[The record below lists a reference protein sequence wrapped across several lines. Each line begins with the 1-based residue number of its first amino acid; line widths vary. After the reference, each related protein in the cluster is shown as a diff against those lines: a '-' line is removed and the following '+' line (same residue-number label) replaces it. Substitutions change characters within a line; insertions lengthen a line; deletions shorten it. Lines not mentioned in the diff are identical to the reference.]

1 MSINEHNL
9 NIHLYSLEDLLGLF
23 NLTYDI
29 THEDLK
35 RAKKTVLMTHPDKS
49 KLDSKYFLF
58 YKKAFDIIIR
68 FHDNQNKQ
76 RKQVNPQNTIY
87 STNDDKDSSN
97 TKNVTSIIN
106 DMSKKDFQH
115 KFNDLFEKNMSKK
128 IDTTKNEWFQ
138 NDESTFKTTENVN
151 ASNMGTIFNTIKDK
165 QSGLVRYRGVE
176 NLVTKNTNSSNY
188 YDDIEDD
195 DSYVVSDPFSKL
207 KFDDLRKVHK
217 DQTVFDVS
225 EKDIHK
231 VQQFSSVDHMMRE
244 RGKQS
249 LTPLEKQ
256 EAERILAQQN
266 TQYREQMMQKEYADK
281 LKTMQYEEKNKSV
294 LSTFMLLKN
303 D

>member
-1 MSINEHNL
+1 MSVNEHNL
-9 NIHLYSLEDLLGLF
+9 NIHLYSLVDLLGLF

-29 THEDLK
+29 TYDDLK

-87 STNDDKDSSN
+87 STNDDKDLSN

-217 DQTVFDVS
+217 DETVFSVS
-225 EKDIHK
+225 ERDFNK
-231 VQQFSSVDHMMRE
+231 VTKYSSVDHFMRA
-244 RGKQS
+244 RSNQS
-249 LTPLEKQ
+249 TTPMEKQ
-256 EAERILAQQN
+256 EAEMMLAQQDK
-266 TQYREQMMQKEYADK
+266 TYREKMMKHEYASN
-281 LKTMQYEEKNKSV
+281 LQNIQYEEKNKSV
-294 LSTFMLLKN
+294 LSNFLRIKN
-303 D
+303 

>member
-1 MSINEHNL
+1 MSVNEHNL

-29 THEDLK
+29 TYDDLK

-87 STNDDKDSSN
+87 STNDDKDLSN

-217 DQTVFDVS
+217 DETVFSVS
-225 EKDIHK
+225 ERDFNK
-231 VQQFSSVDHMMRE
+231 VTKYSSVDHFMRA
-244 RGKQS
+244 RSNQS
-249 LTPLEKQ
+249 TTPMEKQ
-256 EAERILAQQN
+256 EAEMMLAQQDK
-266 TQYREQMMQKEYADK
+266 TYREKMMKHEYASN
-281 LKTMQYEEKNKSV
+281 LQNIQYEEKNKSV
-294 LSTFMLLKN
+294 LSNFLRIKN
-303 D
+303 

>member
-1 MSINEHNL
+1 MSVNEHNL

-29 THEDLK
+29 TYDDLK

-87 STNDDKDSSN
+87 STNDDKDLSN

-176 NLVTKNTNSSNY
+176 NMVTKNTNSSNY

-217 DQTVFDVS
+217 DETVFSVS
-225 EKDIHK
+225 ERDFNK
-231 VQQFSSVDHMMRE
+231 VTKYSSVDHFMRA
-244 RGKQS
+244 RSNQS
-249 LTPLEKQ
+249 TTPMEKQ
-256 EAERILAQQN
+256 EAEMMLAQQDK
-266 TQYREQMMQKEYADK
+266 TYREKMMKHEYASN
-281 LKTMQYEEKNKSV
+281 LQNIQYEEKNKSV
-294 LSTFMLLKN
+294 LSNFLRIKN
-303 D
+303 

>member
-1 MSINEHNL
+1 MSVNEHNL

-29 THEDLK
+29 TYDDLK

-176 NLVTKNTNSSNY
+176 NMVTKNTNSSNY

-217 DQTVFDVS
+217 DETVFSVS
-225 EKDIHK
+225 ERDFNK
-231 VQQFSSVDHMMRE
+231 VTKYSSVDHFMRA
-244 RGKQS
+244 RSNQS
-249 LTPLEKQ
+249 TTPMEKQ
-256 EAERILAQQN
+256 EAEMMLAQQDK
-266 TQYREQMMQKEYADK
+266 TYREKMMKHEYASN
-281 LKTMQYEEKNKSV
+281 LQNIQYEEKNKSV
-294 LSTFMLLKN
+294 LSNFLRIKN
-303 D
+303 

>member
-1 MSINEHNL
+1 MSVNEHNL
-9 NIHLYSLEDLLGLF
+9 NIHLYSLDDLLGLF

-29 THEDLK
+29 TYEDLK

-76 RKQVNPQNTIY
+76 RQQVNPQNTIY
-87 STNDDKDSSN
+87 STNDDKESSN

-176 NLVTKNTNSSNY
+176 NMVTKNTNSSNY

-217 DQTVFDVS
+217 DETVFSVS
-225 EKDIHK
+225 ERDFNK
-231 VQQFSSVDHMMRE
+231 VTTYSSVDHFMRA
-244 RGKQS
+244 RSNQS
-249 LTPLEKQ
+249 TTPMEKQ
-256 EAERILAQQN
+256 EAEMMLAQQDK
-266 TQYREQMMQKEYADK
+266 TYREKMMKHEYASN
-281 LKTMQYEEKNKSV
+281 LQNIQYEEKNKSV
-294 LSTFMLLKN
+294 LSNFLRIKN
-303 D
+303 

>member
-1 MSINEHNL
+1 MSVNEHNL

-29 THEDLK
+29 TYEDLK

-76 RKQVNPQNTIY
+76 RQQVNPQNTIY
-87 STNDDKDSSN
+87 STNDDKESSN

-176 NLVTKNTNSSNY
+176 NMVTKNTNSSNY

-217 DQTVFDVS
+217 DETVFSVS
-225 EKDIHK
+225 ERDFNK
-231 VQQFSSVDHMMRE
+231 VTTYSSVDHFMRA
-244 RGKQS
+244 RSNQS
-249 LTPLEKQ
+249 TTPMEKQ
-256 EAERILAQQN
+256 EAEMMLAQQDK
-266 TQYREQMMQKEYADK
+266 TYREKMMKHEYASN
-281 LKTMQYEEKNKSV
+281 LQNIQYEEKNKSV
-294 LSTFMLLKN
+294 LSNFLRIKN
-303 D
+303 

>member
-1 MSINEHNL
+1 MSVNEHNL

-29 THEDLK
+29 TYEDLK

-76 RKQVNPQNTIY
+76 RQQVNPQNTIY
-87 STNDDKDSSN
+87 STNDDKESSN

-151 ASNMGTIFNTIKDK
+151 ASNMGTIFK
-165 QSGLVRYRGVE
+165 
-176 NLVTKNTNSSNY
+176 
-188 YDDIEDD
+188 
-195 DSYVVSDPFSKL
+195 
-207 KFDDLRKVHK
+207 
-217 DQTVFDVS
+217 
-225 EKDIHK
+225 
-231 VQQFSSVDHMMRE
+231 
-244 RGKQS
+244 
-249 LTPLEKQ
+249 
-256 EAERILAQQN
+256 
-266 TQYREQMMQKEYADK
+266 
-281 LKTMQYEEKNKSV
+281 EKNRV
-294 LSTFMLLKN
+294 
-303 D
+303 

>member
-1 MSINEHNL
+1 MSVNEHNL
-9 NIHLYSLEDLLGLF
+9 NIHLYSLDDLLGLF

-29 THEDLK
+29 TYEDLK

-87 STNDDKDSSN
+87 STNDDKDLSN

-176 NLVTKNTNSSNY
+176 NMVTKNTNSSNY

-217 DQTVFDVS
+217 DETVFSVS
-225 EKDIHK
+225 ERDFNK
-231 VQQFSSVDHMMRE
+231 VTKYSSVDHFMRA
-244 RGKQS
+244 RSNQS
-249 LTPLEKQ
+249 TTPMEKQ
-256 EAERILAQQN
+256 EAEMMLAQQDK
-266 TQYREQMMQKEYADK
+266 TYREKMMKHEYASN
-281 LKTMQYEEKNKSV
+281 LQNIQYEEKNKSV
-294 LSTFMLLKN
+294 LSNFLRIKN
-303 D
+303 

>member
-1 MSINEHNL
+1 MSVNEHNL
-9 NIHLYSLEDLLGLF
+9 NIHLYSLDDLLGLF

-29 THEDLK
+29 TYEDLK

-76 RKQVNPQNTIY
+76 RQQVNPQNTIY
-87 STNDDKDSSN
+87 STNDDKESSN

-128 IDTTKNEWFQ
+128 IDTTKNEWFR

-176 NLVTKNTNSSNY
+176 NMVTKNTNSSNY

-217 DQTVFDVS
+217 DETVFSVS
-225 EKDIHK
+225 ERDFNK
-231 VQQFSSVDHMMRE
+231 VTTYSSVDHFMRA
-244 RGKQS
+244 RSNQS
-249 LTPLEKQ
+249 TTPMEKQ
-256 EAERILAQQN
+256 EAEMMLAQQDK
-266 TQYREQMMQKEYADK
+266 TYREKMMKHEYASN
-281 LKTMQYEEKNKSV
+281 LQNIQYEEKNKSV
-294 LSTFMLLKN
+294 LSNFLRIKN
-303 D
+303 

>member
-29 THEDLK
+29 TYDDLK

-217 DQTVFDVS
+217 DETVFSVS
-225 EKDIHK
+225 ERDFNK
-231 VQQFSSVDHMMRE
+231 VTTYSSVDQFMIARSN
-244 RGKQS
+244 QS
-249 LTPLEKQ
+249 TAPMEKQ
-256 EAERILAQQN
+256 EAEMILAQQDK
-266 TQYREQMMQKEYADK
+266 TYREKMMKHEYASN
-281 LKTMQYEEKNKSV
+281 LQNIQYEEKNKSV
-294 LSTFMLLKN
+294 LSNFLRIKN
-303 D
+303 

>member
-9 NIHLYSLEDLLGLF
+9 NIHLYSLKDLLGLF

-29 THEDLK
+29 TYEDLK

-87 STNDDKDSSN
+87 STNDDKDLSN

-128 IDTTKNEWFQ
+128 IDTTKNEWFR

-176 NLVTKNTNSSNY
+176 NMVTKNTNSSNY

-217 DQTVFDVS
+217 DETVFSVS
-225 EKDIHK
+225 ERDFNK
-231 VQQFSSVDHMMRE
+231 VTKYSSVDHFMRA
-244 RGKQS
+244 RSNQS
-249 LTPLEKQ
+249 TTPMEKQ
-256 EAERILAQQN
+256 EAEMMLAQQDK
-266 TQYREQMMQKEYADK
+266 TYREKMMKHEYASN
-281 LKTMQYEEKNKSV
+281 LQNIQYEEKNKSV
-294 LSTFMLLKN
+294 LSNFLRIKN
-303 D
+303 

>member
-1 MSINEHNL
+1 MSVNEHNL
-9 NIHLYSLEDLLGLF
+9 NIHLYSLDDLLGLF

-29 THEDLK
+29 TYEDLK

-76 RKQVNPQNTIY
+76 RQQVNPQNTIY
-87 STNDDKDSSN
+87 STNDDKESSN

-128 IDTTKNEWFQ
+128 IDTTKNEWFR

-217 DQTVFDVS
+217 DETVFSVS
-225 EKDIHK
+225 ERDFNK
-231 VQQFSSVDHMMRE
+231 VTKYSSVDHFMRA
-244 RGKQS
+244 RSNQS
-249 LTPLEKQ
+249 TTPMEKQ
-256 EAERILAQQN
+256 EAEMMLAQQDK
-266 TQYREQMMQKEYADK
+266 TYREKMMKHEYASN
-281 LKTMQYEEKNKSV
+281 LQNIQYEEKNKSV
-294 LSTFMLLKN
+294 LSNFLRIKN
-303 D
+303 

>member
-29 THEDLK
+29 TYDDLK

-217 DQTVFDVS
+217 DETVFSVS
-225 EKDIHK
+225 ERDFNK
-231 VQQFSSVDHMMRE
+231 VTTYSSVDHFMIARSN
-244 RGKQS
+244 QS
-249 LTPLEKQ
+249 TAPMEKQ
-256 EAERILAQQN
+256 EAEMILAQQDK
-266 TQYREQMMQKEYADK
+266 TYREKMMKHEYASN
-281 LKTMQYEEKNKSV
+281 LQNIQYEEKNKSV
-294 LSTFMLLKN
+294 LSNFLRIKN
-303 D
+303 

>member
-1 MSINEHNL
+1 MSITEHNL

-29 THEDLK
+29 TYEDLK

-87 STNDDKDSSN
+87 STNDDKDLSN

-217 DQTVFDVS
+217 DETVFSVS
-225 EKDIHK
+225 ERDFNK
-231 VQQFSSVDHMMRE
+231 VTKYSSVDHFMRA
-244 RGKQS
+244 RSNQS
-249 LTPLEKQ
+249 TTPMEKQ
-256 EAERILAQQN
+256 EAEMMLAQQDK
-266 TQYREQMMQKEYADK
+266 TYREKMMKHEYASN
-281 LKTMQYEEKNKSV
+281 LQNIQYEEKNKSV
-294 LSTFMLLKN
+294 LSNFLRIKN
-303 D
+303 

>member
-1 MSINEHNL
+1 MSVNEHNL

-29 THEDLK
+29 TYDDLK

-87 STNDDKDSSN
+87 STNDDKDLSN

-176 NLVTKNTNSSNY
+176 NMVTKNTNSSNY

-217 DQTVFDVS
+217 DETVFSVS
-225 EKDIHK
+225 ERDFNK
-231 VQQFSSVDHMMRE
+231 VTTYSSVDHFMRA
-244 RGKQS
+244 RSNQS
-249 LTPLEKQ
+249 TTPMEKQ
-256 EAERILAQQN
+256 EAEMMLAQQDK
-266 TQYREQMMQKEYADK
+266 TYREKMMKHEYASN
-281 LKTMQYEEKNKSV
+281 LQNIQYEEKNKSV
-294 LSTFMLLKN
+294 LSNFLRIKN
-303 D
+303 

>member
-1 MSINEHNL
+1 MSVNEHNL

-29 THEDLK
+29 TYDDLK

-76 RKQVNPQNTIY
+76 RQQVNPQNTIY
-87 STNDDKDSSN
+87 STNDDKESSN

-176 NLVTKNTNSSNY
+176 NMVTKNTNSSNY

-217 DQTVFDVS
+217 DETVFSVS
-225 EKDIHK
+225 ERDFNK
-231 VQQFSSVDHMMRE
+231 VTKYSSVDHFMRA
-244 RGKQS
+244 RSNQS
-249 LTPLEKQ
+249 TTPMEKQ
-256 EAERILAQQN
+256 EAEMMLAQQDK
-266 TQYREQMMQKEYADK
+266 TYREKMMKHEYASN
-281 LKTMQYEEKNKSV
+281 LQNIQYEEKNKSV
-294 LSTFMLLKN
+294 LSNFLRIKN
-303 D
+303 